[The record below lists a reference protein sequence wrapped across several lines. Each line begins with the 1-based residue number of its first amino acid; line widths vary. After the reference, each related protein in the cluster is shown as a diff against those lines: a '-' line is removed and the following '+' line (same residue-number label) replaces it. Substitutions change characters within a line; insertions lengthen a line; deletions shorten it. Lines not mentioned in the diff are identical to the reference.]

1 MFVGEE
7 DAAWLASLTP
17 DAVKDKQSA
26 VKQPARKCTEALRI
40 VLR

>member
-1 MFVGEE
+1 MFVGEG
-7 DAAWLASLTP
+7 DAASLASLTP

-26 VKQPARKCTEALRI
+26 VKQPARKCTEAPRI